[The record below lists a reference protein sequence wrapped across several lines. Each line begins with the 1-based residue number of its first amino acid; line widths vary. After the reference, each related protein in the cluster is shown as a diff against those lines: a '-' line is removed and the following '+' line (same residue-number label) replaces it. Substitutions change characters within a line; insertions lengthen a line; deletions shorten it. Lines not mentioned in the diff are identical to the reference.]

1 MTTLQR
7 IRNHGIILLIVVGV
21 AMLAFI
27 LGDFL
32 NSGSSFFNR
41 SRENV
46 GVIAG
51 HKVHYTEYEAA
62 KDQLTEV
69 YKIES
74 GSNDINEELGMQI
87 RSQVWQMMLMDYT
100 LREQAQAIGMDVTSE
115 ELSNLCIG
123 ENPHQLI
130 TQRRAFYDETGKFN
144 RFALINF
151 LNSLA
156 QEPETQEQAANM
168 QQAKNYWM
176 YWENAV
182 RLTHMQDKYVNLLSQ
197 LLTANPLDAKY
208 AFDARQTTV
217 NVEFVQQP
225 FFAVADSLV
234 KVTDA
239 DIKKLYNAQKEQ
251 YKRTPNRSLVYVGFP
266 IEPSEEDFSEVE
278 KLMKTLENDF
288 QTKEDVATIVNSNS
302 DILYDGRDYS
312 ETTIPAEYKEFAF
325 GKGVKKGQYT
335 ELTFA
340 NDTYSMA
347 RIMECGYSKPDSVK
361 LVLVANGEGTED
373 VELGWFQ
380 ASELQK
386 TIADPAFAGKK
397 GSTFTVS
404 SGMGEQTFKIAD
416 KSNPTPKVKL
426 AILSR
431 KVTPSSKTYGVLYNE
446 AKQFIVNNNSID
458 SLRQSAQELGLSV
471 TPAFALDANADKVND
486 LKNSRPIVRWAYEA
500 TVGDLSDVFECGNQF
515 VVAALTEIN
524 DGEYRTLNEV
534 RAELQM
540 QALADKKADYI
551 INQLNG
557 VTTLEAAAELFDA
570 EIQSAEGISLASYRL
585 GAAGVEPAVIGAALA
600 LESNTTSA
608 PVKGNM
614 GVYMVRIGEKTV
626 AEGEL
631 NAEQEIQQLNMR
643 TSYSA
648 PYQAIALI
656 EENAEVE
663 DNRARFQ

>member
-7 IRNHGIILLIVVGV
+7 IRNHGVILLVVVGV

-46 GVIAG
+46 AVIAG

-74 GSNDINEELGMQI
+74 GSNDINEEMTLQI
-87 RSQVWQMMLMDYT
+87 RNQVWQMLLMDYT
-100 LREQAQAIGMDVTSE
+100 LQEQADKIGMDVTAE
-115 ELSNLCIG
+115 ELSELCIG
-123 ENPHQLI
+123 ANPHQLI
-130 TQRRAFYDETGKFN
+130 RQRRAFYDETGNFN

-168 QQAKNYWM
+168 QQAKTYWL

-182 RLTHMQDKYVNLLSQ
+182 RLTHLQEKYVDLLGK
-197 LLTANPLDAKY
+197 LVTANPLDAKY
-208 AFDARQTTV
+208 AFEARQTSTD
-217 NVEFVQQP
+217 VEFVEQP
-225 FFAVADSLV
+225 YFAVADSLITV
-234 KVTDA
+234 SDA

-251 YKRTPNRSLVYVGFP
+251 YKRTPNRALVYVSFP
-266 IEPSEEDFSEVE
+266 IVPSESDYAEVE
-278 KLMKTLENDF
+278 KLMKSIESDF
-288 QTKEDVATIVNSNS
+288 QTKEDITALVNSNS
-302 DILYDGRDYS
+302 DVLYDGRDYS
-312 ETTIPAEYKEFAF
+312 ESTVPAEYKEFAF

-335 ELTFA
+335 EMTFT
-340 NDTYSMA
+340 DGTYAMA
-347 RIMECGYSKPDSVK
+347 RIMDCGYTKSDSVK

-373 VELGWFQ
+373 VELGWYQ
-380 ASELQK
+380 ANELQK
-386 TIADPAFAGKK
+386 NIADPAFAGKK
-397 GSTFTVS
+397 GSQFTVS
-404 SGMGEQTFKIAD
+404 TGMGEQTFKIAD
-416 KSNPTPKVKL
+416 KSVATPKVKL

-446 AKQFIVNNNSID
+446 AKQFIVNNGNVEL
-458 SLRQSAQELGLSV
+458 LRQAAQEQGLSV
-471 TPAFALDANADKVND
+471 TPAFGLDVNADKVNN
-486 LKNSRPIVRWAYEA
+486 LKNSRGIVRWAFEA
-500 TVGDLSDVFECGNQF
+500 KEGQLSDVFECGDQF
-515 VVAALTEIN
+515 VVAALTEVN
-524 DGEYRTLNEV
+524 EGDYRTLDEV
-534 RAELQM
+534 RMELTM
-540 QALADKKADYI
+540 QATADKKAEYLMA
-551 INQLNG
+551 QLKD
-557 VTTLEAAAELFDA
+557 VKTLEEAATLWGV
-570 EIQSAEGISLASYRL
+570 EIQKAENINLTSTRM
-585 GAAGVEPAVIGAALA
+585 GAAGVEPAVIGATMA
-600 LESNTTSA
+600 LESNSTSA
-608 PVKGNM
+608 PVKGNV

-631 NAEQEIQQLNMR
+631 NTETEISNLNMR
-643 TSYSA
+643 NSYSI

>member
-100 LREQAQAIGMDVTSE
+100 LREQAQAIGMDVTAE

-168 QQAKNYWM
+168 QQAKNYWL

-266 IEPSEEDFSEVE
+266 IEPSEADFSEVE

-361 LVLVANGEGTED
+361 LVLVANGEGIED

-431 KVTPSSKTYGVLYNE
+431 KVTPSSKTYGILYNE

>member
-7 IRNHGIILLIVVGV
+7 IRNHGVILLVVVGV

-46 GVIAG
+46 AVIAG

-74 GSNDINEELGMQI
+74 GSNDINEEMTLQI
-87 RSQVWQMMLMDYT
+87 RNQVWQMLLMDYT
-100 LREQAQAIGMDVTSE
+100 LQEQADKIGMDVTAE
-115 ELSNLCIG
+115 ELSELCIG
-123 ENPHQLI
+123 ANPHQLI
-130 TQRRAFYDETGKFN
+130 RQRRAFYDETGNFN

-168 QQAKNYWM
+168 QQAKTYWL

-182 RLTHMQDKYVNLLSQ
+182 RLTHLQEKYVDLLGK
-197 LLTANPLDAKY
+197 LVTANPLDAKY
-208 AFDARQTTV
+208 AFEARQTSTD
-217 NVEFVQQP
+217 VEFVEQP
-225 FFAVADSLV
+225 YFAVADSLITV
-234 KVTDA
+234 SDA

-251 YKRTPNRSLVYVGFP
+251 YKRTPNRALVYVSFP
-266 IEPSEEDFSEVE
+266 IVPSESDYAEVE
-278 KLMKTLENDF
+278 KLMKSIESDF
-288 QTKEDVATIVNSNS
+288 QTKEDITALVNSNS
-302 DILYDGRDYS
+302 DVLYDGRDYS
-312 ETTIPAEYKEFAF
+312 ESTVPAEYKEFAF

-335 ELTFA
+335 EMTFT
-340 NDTYSMA
+340 DGTYAMA
-347 RIMECGYSKPDSVK
+347 RIMDCGYTKSDSVK

-373 VELGWFQ
+373 VELGWYQ
-380 ASELQK
+380 ANELQK
-386 TIADPAFAGKK
+386 NIADPAFAGKK
-397 GSTFTVS
+397 GSQFTVS
-404 SGMGEQTFKIAD
+404 TGMGEQTFKIAD
-416 KSNPTPKVKL
+416 KSVATPKVKL

-431 KVTPSSKTYGVLYNE
+431 KVTPSSKTYGILYNE
-446 AKQFIVNNNSID
+446 AKQFIVNNGNVEL
-458 SLRQSAQELGLSV
+458 LRQAAQEQGLSV
-471 TPAFALDANADKVND
+471 TPAFGLDVNADKVNN
-486 LKNSRPIVRWAYEA
+486 LKNSRGIVRWAFEA
-500 TVGDLSDVFECGNQF
+500 KEGQLSDVFECGDQF
-515 VVAALTEIN
+515 IVAALTEVN
-524 DGEYRTLNEV
+524 EGDYRTLDEV
-534 RAELQM
+534 RMELTM
-540 QALADKKADYI
+540 QATADKKAEYLMA
-551 INQLNG
+551 QLKD
-557 VTTLEAAAELFDA
+557 VKTLEEAATLWGV
-570 EIQSAEGISLASYRL
+570 EIQKAENINLASTRM
-585 GAAGVEPAVIGAALA
+585 GAAGVEPAVIGAAMA
-600 LESNTTSA
+600 LESNSTSA
-608 PVKGNM
+608 PVKGNV

-631 NAEQEIQQLNMR
+631 NTETEISNLNMR
-643 TSYSA
+643 NSYSI